1 MKSQS
6 LPILMIC
13 ALFFFYILSSNLV
26 EAAGGTSG
34 SVGVLNVG
42 DTFKEVRI
50 EHRNNEER
58 LYLKISDYNSNA
70 DIYKVEIK
78 LEYFD
83 LETAAF
89 TYKQYEDPASF
100 VLTNTFRENSIEG
113 DLLQIP
119 KCTYYIS
126 KNKETV
132 DEKCD
137 LDLLFVFRT
146 TWFTRL
152 RIIAEDRAGLVAT
165 TWVDY
170 NTEEMMRS
178 SNMIIIPGLDGPILV
193 GVSSFVINLLA
204 IVVGVAGSIYLTK
217 KINLIGSAE

>member
-1 MKSQS
+1 MKNQY

-13 ALFFFYILSSNLV
+13 VLLFFNILSSNLA
-26 EAAGGTSG
+26 EAGGTSG

-70 DIYKVEIK
+70 DIYKVEII
-78 LEYFD
+78 LDYYD
-83 LETAAF
+83 LETATF

-100 VLTNTFRENSIEG
+100 VPTNTFRENSTEG
-113 DLLQIP
+113 DLLQIE
-119 KCTYYIS
+119 KCTYYS
-126 KNKETV
+126 STNKETV

-152 RIIAEDRAGLVAT
+152 LIIASDRAGLTAT
-165 TWVDY
+165 TLVDY

-178 SNMIIIPGLDGPILV
+178 SNIIIIPGLDGPILV
-193 GVSSFVINLLA
+193 GISSFVINLLA
-204 IVVGVAGSIYLTK
+204 IVAGAAGAIYLTK